1 MATRA
6 RLLILPLLAA
16 SFTPSSTS
24 VPAGSTRYV
33 SNTDPTCGG
42 HAPCY
47 TTIQAAVS
55 AALPGENILIQRG
68 SYIEQVSIQGKNN
81 TAAATEAARIVIQ
94 ADPDAPVGSVVLRGA
109 VATCTNGHAIRFQQS
124 KFVTVRGLTITG
136 SGGSAISLVGG
147 NNQNLAIVL
156 ERLRIFGNGSSEC
169 NGGITI
175 ARGNAGTLV
184 VNSLIYANGRNG
196 IATLDADGGPHAV
209 VNNTIYDNGW
219 NGISV
224 TRNHDVLVV
233 NNAITGNGV
242 AAGTTGGRFGVTR
255 EASSAPDPVG
265 ILLLHNL
272 ICGNRLGEIDGR
284 ELDVT
289 DRGNLTPTGTEGLGV
304 IASPGCDSPATTYAR
319 LAGADGRIDTGDDDV
334 TPSDNSPLVD
344 HGVDPRIAVLY
355 PYLSAVLEADFFGN
369 AARPRAGT
377 PTGLVKFDIGAVE
390 LQDTRAPVTT
400 FLQPSPGAYLR
411 QTVTVQAQATDN
423 GSGISSVAL
432 TADTQALVANSV
444 PPPPSAGVTTTAS
457 WVTTSVGDGA
467 HTLAAT
473 AVDRSGNR
481 AVATRLVIVDNTP
494 PVCEISSGPSGT
506 TSAPT
511 AAFTFRASDNLT
523 AIGNLVFSWRV
534 DSGAFSAFSPATTA
548 TLSGLTS
555 GAHTFEVKARDQA
568 GNEST
573 VISRNFT
580 VSTLQVTIT
589 SPSDGAT
596 VPSGPLL
603 AQGTVESGGAEI
615 GVAVN
620 GVPAAL
626 QGSAFS
632 VLVSVGPDTGA
643 LTASATAVAGA
654 TAMQSIA
661 ITVSSTAAPASDLL
675 VTPQAG
681 LAPLT
686 VSFSLSARAPVGVVA
701 DFNGDGAIDFTGA
714 MLDGQSFTYI
724 QPGIYLPTVTFTD
737 DHGGRVTASTIVQVY
752 DRASL
757 DVFFKAKWNGMK
769 TALMNT
775 DIEAALTH
783 FNHTQQ
789 DRYRTVF
796 NMLTAQIAQ
805 LARNMQDIEQVYVV
819 ESVAKYRIRRVQLYG
834 GQLLTFTYYIY
845 FAQDTSGLWSIESF

>member
-136 SGGSAISLVGG
+136 AGGSAISLVGG

-400 FLQPSPGAYLR
+400 FLQPSPGTYLR

-444 PPPPSAGVTTTAS
+444 PPPPSAGVTATAS

-494 PVCEISSGPSGT
+494 PVCEITSGPSGT

-511 AAFTFRASDNLT
+511 AAFTFRGSDNLT
-523 AIGNLVFSWRV
+523 AIGNLVFAWGV

-573 VISRNFT
+573 AISRNFT

-596 VPSGPLL
+596 VPAGLL
-603 AQGTVESGGAEI
+603 LVQGIVEAGGADV
-615 GVAVN
+615 GVSVN
-620 GVPAAL
+620 GSVAAVHGGRFAVPL
-626 QGSAFS
+626 PVTTDIS
-632 VLVSVGPDTGA
+632 T
-643 LTASATAVAGA
+643 LTATATTVSGATAVHRVAIGVSAAANPHPALISSPAAG
-654 TAMQSIA
+654 
-661 ITVSSTAAPASDLL
+661 V
-675 VTPQAG
+675 
-681 LAPLT
+681 APLT
-686 VSFSLSARAPVGVVA
+686 VQFAIAGMTPSNLTLDTDGNGRTDFSG
-701 DFNGDGAIDFTGA
+701 TG
-714 MLDGQSFTYI
+714 LEGQSFTYS
-724 QPGIYLPTVTFTD
+724 QPGLYFPLATVQDASGGRLSLTTVVLVESPATVTARFQNLWNGFTASLVAGDKPGALTQLSPAIRSQFARIFQALGPTV
-737 DHGGRVTASTIVQVY
+737 STI
-752 DRASL
+752 AGSL
-757 DVFFKAKWNGMK
+757 EN
-769 TALMNT
+769 
-775 DIEAALTH
+775 
-783 FNHTQQ
+783 
-789 DRYRTVF
+789 
-796 NMLTAQIAQ
+796 
-805 LARNMQDIEQVYVV
+805 LAVV
-819 ESVAKYRIRRVQLYG
+819 ENLDDLAEAVILRRDGATSFLY
-834 GQLLTFTYYIY
+834 FIY
-845 FAQDTSGLWSIESF
+845 FRRDSLGRWLIEEM